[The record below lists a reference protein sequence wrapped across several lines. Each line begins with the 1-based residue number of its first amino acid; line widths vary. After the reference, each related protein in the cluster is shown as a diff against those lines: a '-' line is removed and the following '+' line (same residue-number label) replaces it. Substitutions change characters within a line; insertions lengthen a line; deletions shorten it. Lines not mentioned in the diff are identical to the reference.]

1 MRSTMTEYLGS
12 SVIFVPPHFTIS
24 ALIPCRAPFSF
35 TMAMNAGGKLYSR
48 PTRRPT
54 GLGVLDIGLI
64 VLVPFCLCSVVVLVG
79 GLAGF
84 SASINARARFS
95 DDVTHDRFQV
105 AGVAEHRELLI
116 RAGAF
121 PQDRVHVL
129 NGLPAAQFID
139 HIVDKLQQLQR
150 EEAHWHF
157 RTFTKVDQLAVD
169 AP

>member
-1 MRSTMTEYLGS
+1 MRSTMTEYFGS

-24 ALIPCRAPFSF
+24 PLIPCRAPFSL
-35 TMAMNAGGKLYSR
+35 TLAMNAGGKLYSR

-54 GLGVLDIGLI
+54 GLGALDIGFI
-64 VLVPFCLCSVVVLVG
+64 FFVPCCSVLFR

-84 SASINARARFS
+84 AATIDARARFS
-95 DDVTHDRFQV
+95 DDVTDDRLQV
-105 AGVAEHRELLI
+105 PGIAEHRELLI

-121 PQDRVHVL
+121 AQDRVHVL
-129 NGLPAAQFID
+129 NGLAAPQFVD

-150 EEAHWHF
+150 EQAHRHL
-157 RTFTKVDQLAVD
+157 RTFAEIDQLSVN